1 MKVLLIDDDPVT
13 KEIIFSYLET
23 LGNDLCYAKSAEE
36 GLDLLSEE
44 KYDIVICDFILPSMN
59 GIELCKEIR
68 RREEGSLDYTYFIM
82 ITHKLSKEVFN
93 NSLSCG
99 ADDFIFKPFDENEFI
114 LRFRAGVRIIELI
127 KRLKSAKQEIEEI
140 SRTDYLTGIYNR
152 RALMEILSAELF
164 RSIREKTELCV
175 AILDLDN
182 FKNVNDVYGHF
193 VGDEVLKGFVEI
205 AKSCIRRY
213 DVIGRFGG
221 EEFIIILPKTTKET
235 GYMVMERI
243 RSTLEDKGIK
253 TSSGT
258 INITVSIGVACT
270 CDSKNVDQLIHDADI
285 SLYKAKTSGR
295 NRVEVFND
303 NQNCR

>member
-114 LRFRAGVRIIELI
+114 SRFRAGVRIIELI

>member
-44 KYDIVICDFILPSMN
+44 KYDIVICDFILPGMN
-59 GIELCKEIR
+59 GMELCKEIR

-114 LRFRAGVRIIELI
+114 SRFRAGVRIIELI

-164 RSIREKTELCV
+164 RSIREKTELCA

>member
-1 MKVLLIDDDPVT
+1 MEVLLIDDDPVT
-13 KEIIFSYLET
+13 KEIIFSYLDSFGHT
-23 LGNDLCYAKSAEE
+23 LHYVKSAEE
-36 GLDLLSEE
+36 GLNLLSEK
-44 KYDIVICDFILPSMN
+44 KYDIVICDFILPCMN
-59 GIELCKEIR
+59 GIELCKEVR
-68 RREEGSLDYTYFIM
+68 RREEGSLNYTYFIM
-82 ITHKLSKEVFN
+82 ITHKLSKEVLN
-93 NSLSCG
+93 ESLSCG

-114 LRFRAGVRIIELI
+114 LRFRAGVRVIELI
-127 KRLKSAKQEIEEI
+127 NKLKNAMQEIMEI

-164 RSIREKTELCV
+164 RAIREKTELCV

-205 AKSCIRRY
+205 AKSCIRKY

-221 EEFIIILPKTTKET
+221 EEFIIVLPKTTKET

-243 RSTLEDKGIK
+243 RSTLENNGIK
-253 TSSGT
+253 TSSGV
-258 INITVSIGVACT
+258 INITVSIGIACI

-285 SLYKAKTSGR
+285 SLYRAKTSGR
-295 NRVEVFND
+295 NRIEVFND
-303 NQNCR
+303 YQSCK